1 MISFR
6 KTGHIRAVVNGHNLR
21 IIDKFVVVVVVVFP
35 TICAQVPS
43 QLSHLAAAPAC
54 LGGTLV

>member
-1 MISFR
+1 MISFL
-6 KTGHIRAVVNGHNLR
+6 KTGHIRAVVNGHNLC
-21 IIDKFVVVVVVVFP
+21 IIDKFVVVVFP
-35 TICAQVPS
+35 L